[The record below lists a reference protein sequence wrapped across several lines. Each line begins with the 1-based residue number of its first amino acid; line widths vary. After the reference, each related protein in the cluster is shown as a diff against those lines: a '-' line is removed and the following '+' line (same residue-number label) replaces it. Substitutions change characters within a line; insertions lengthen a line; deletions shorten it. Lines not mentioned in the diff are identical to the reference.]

1 MTLHQNTKIKKSYAE
16 EEFKK
21 VYGAYPNEN
30 ELKQFLPYLK
40 SSKLDRMWN
49 LTTAKI

>member
-1 MTLHQNTKIKKSYAE
+1 MTYRHNPRVKKSYAE

-21 VYGAYPNEN
+21 VYGAYPSEN

-40 SSKLDRMWN
+40 ASKLDRMWD
-49 LTTAKI
+49 LTIAKL